1 MTLSVV
7 LAAVFCL
14 VGGIAAPWLLPL
26 VSGAFP
32 VQAQVSSVVSQP
44 MIALLLI
51 ACPLLPFLLMIFF
64 KGDRW
69 RRARAARPGSAVTT
83 TNSRWW

>member
-26 VSGAFP
+26 VSGAF
-32 VQAQVSSVVSQP
+32 QCR
-44 MIALLLI
+44 L
-51 ACPLLPFLLMIFF
+51 
-64 KGDRW
+64 RY
-69 RRARAARPGSAVTT
+69 RAWCR
-83 TNSRWW
+83 SR